1 MSPNKIKQ
9 LRVAVVT
16 LLILLAIQFEFGMA
30 VNISNPPSI
39 PPFSFS
45 LPSVLS
51 ALNQVG
57 AVAVVHAVMGTALT
71 ILSLISMVM
80 ALPVKIRGV
89 QIFGVLGF
97 VSMVLAETSGVLF
110 VLSGFQNDNYSHG
123 MATNFILTFG
133 FYFLELYFLNPA
145 LKTKGS

>member
-133 FYFLELYFLNPA
+133 FYFLELYFLKPA